1 MRVYLPA
8 TATDLVARELRPA
21 VVHAVT
27 PALRGELP
35 GEDTETLELV
45 AFLAAAD
52 DSVRLI
58 ADRAAPPRRVVLAAD
73 VPDTA
78 LAAASPDAL
87 ETVRIPRDPIPW
99 DAVVSIHVDEPDA
112 AAQVAAAAAGDEGAF
127 DALGERDLL
136 WFDVTEREAVA
147 ASLAG

>member
-1 MRVYLPA
+1 M
-8 TATDLVARELRPA
+8 
-21 VVHAVT
+21 T

-58 ADRAAPPRRVVLAAD
+58 AARAAPPRRVVLAAD

-78 LAAASPDAL
+78 LASASPDAL
-87 ETVRIPRDPIPW
+87 ETVRIPRDPISW